1 MYFIRTITAA
11 CFLIGLCV
19 PMLLP
24 VILQLKQLHV
34 QHEMLEKLEKEQLI
48 SIRVK
53 AATVHWVKPKKE
65 CVLGTEMFDVKKIVV
80 DGDELVLTGLYDAK
94 EKELKRMIRQQS
106 EQQSEQSKQ
115 TIQLFAAPALP
126 VEAAN
131 VFSYTSGTDVVK
143 SLFRQSLYHSPF
155 LGFLTPPP
163 RELFYF
169 A

>member
-1 MYFIRTITAA
+1 MQLIRTITAT
-11 CFLIGLCV
+11 FLLIGLCV
-19 PMLLP
+19 PMLSP

-53 AATVHWVKPKKE
+53 ANSIQWVKPQKE

-106 EQQSEQSKQ
+106 EQQSKQSKQ
-115 TIQLFAAPALP
+115 TVQLLAALALP
-126 VEAAN
+126 VDAAN
-131 VFSYTSGTDVVK
+131 IFSYRAEPGVLK
-143 SLFRQSLYHSPF
+143 NLFRQSFYHSPF

-163 RELFYF
+163 RSV
-169 A
+169 

>member
-11 CFLIGLCV
+11 CLLIGLCV
-19 PMLLP
+19 PMLSP

-53 AATVHWVKPKKE
+53 TNSIQWVKPKKE

-106 EQQSEQSKQ
+106 EQQSKQSKQ
-115 TIQLFAAPALP
+115 TVQLLAALALP
-126 VEAAN
+126 VDAAN
-131 VFSYTSGTDVVK
+131 IFSYSAEPGVLK
-143 SLFRQSLYHSPF
+143 NLFRQSFYHSPF

-169 A
+169 I

>member
-11 CFLIGLCV
+11 CLLIGLCV
-19 PMLLP
+19 PMLSP

-34 QHEMLEKLEKEQLI
+34 QHEMLEKLEKQELI

-53 AATVHWVKPKKE
+53 TNSIHWVKPKKE

-106 EQQSEQSKQ
+106 EQQSKQSKQ
-115 TIQLFAAPALP
+115 TVQLLAALALP
-126 VEAAN
+126 VDAAN
-131 VFSYTSGTDVVK
+131 IFSYRAEPVVLK
-143 SLFRQSLYHSPF
+143 NLFRQSFYHSPF

-163 RELFYF
+163 RFV
-169 A
+169 

>member
-1 MYFIRTITAA
+1 MQFIRTITTA

-19 PMLLP
+19 PMLSP
-24 VILQLKQLHV
+24 VILQLRQLHV

-53 AATVHWVKPKKE
+53 ANSVQWVKPKKE
-65 CVLGTEMFDVKKIVV
+65 CVLGAEMFDVKKIVV

-94 EKELKRMIRQQS
+94 EKELKRIIRQQS
-106 EQQSEQSKQ
+106 EQQSKQSKQ
-115 TIQLFAAPALP
+115 TVQLLSALALP

-131 VFSYTSGTDVVK
+131 VFLYTTGTGVLK
-143 SLFRQSLYHSPF
+143 SLFRQSFYHSPF

-163 RELFYF
+163 RFL
-169 A
+169 

>member
-11 CFLIGLCV
+11 CLLIGLCV
-19 PMLLP
+19 PMLSP

-34 QHEMLEKLEKEQLI
+34 QHEILEKLEKQELI

-53 AATVHWVKPKKE
+53 TNSIQWVKPKKE

-106 EQQSEQSKQ
+106 EQQSKQSTQ
-115 TIQLFAAPALP
+115 TVQLFSVLALP
-126 VEAAN
+126 VEEAN
-131 VFSYTSGTDVVK
+131 IFSYTAVTGVIRN
-143 SLFRQSLYHSPF
+143 LFRQSFYHSPF

-163 RELFYF
+163 RFL
-169 A
+169 

>member
-11 CFLIGLCV
+11 CFLIGLCM
-19 PMLLP
+19 PMLSP
-24 VILQLKQLHV
+24 VILQLKQLHL

-53 AATVHWVKPKKE
+53 ANSVQWVKTNKE

-94 EKELKRMIRQQS
+94 EKELKRMIHQQS
-106 EQQSEQSKQ
+106 EQQSKQSKQ
-115 TIQLFAAPALP
+115 TVQLFTALALP
-126 VEAAN
+126 VDAAN
-131 VFSYTSGTDVVK
+131 IFSYTAGTAVSK
-143 SLFRQSLYHSPF
+143 SLFRQSFYHPPF

-163 RELFYF
+163 KELFHF
-169 A
+169 V